1 MGILHLTLFYMGLS
15 RLISQ
20 WGERGGFSQ
29 LKSVRIMLETWG
41 LDWKQGNIF
50 FLKIDLL
57 TSISFWQKWQ
67 LVPEITS

>member
-29 LKSVRIMLETWG
+29 LKSGRIMLETWG

-50 FLKIDLL
+50 F
-57 TSISFWQKWQ
+57 
-67 LVPEITS
+67 